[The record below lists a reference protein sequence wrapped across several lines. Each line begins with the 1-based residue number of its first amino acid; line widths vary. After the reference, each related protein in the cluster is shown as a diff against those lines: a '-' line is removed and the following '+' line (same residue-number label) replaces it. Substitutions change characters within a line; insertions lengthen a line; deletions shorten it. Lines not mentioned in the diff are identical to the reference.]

1 MKNELSL
8 LYTSRQKDFKKVVE
22 TFPED
27 DLAGPLLMS
36 PNLDYYTSPNKLLII
51 GQETNGWSYHTDD
64 IEKQMK
70 TYEDFNVGIEY
81 YASPFWNITR
91 KVEIALDNQPH
102 SCAWTN
108 LNKFD
113 LDAVR
118 PYGEYETA
126 ISALDDILL
135 SELKI
140 IKPDFCLFY
149 TGPSFD
155 YRLRKIFQDIEFV
168 EIPNFTVRQF
178 CKLKHPNLP
187 ENSYRSHHP
196 KSLRIRYLEDDFINY
211 ITKQK
216 NKNET
221 NNDPDRRN

>member
-1 MKNELSL
+1 MKNELLS
-8 LYTSRQKDFKKVVE
+8 LYTTRKEDFKKVVE
-22 TFPED
+22 RFPKD

-36 PNLDYYTSPNKLLII
+36 PNPDYYTSPNKLLIV
-51 GQETNGWSYHTDD
+51 GQQTNGWSYHIDD
-64 IEKQMK
+64 ISKQMK
-70 TYEDFNVGIEY
+70 TYEDFNVGVKY

-91 KVEIALDNQPH
+91 KVENILGNKPH

-113 LDAVR
+113 LYGGR

-135 SELKI
+135 AELKI
-140 IKPDFCLFY
+140 IKPDFCLFF

-155 YRLRKIFQDIEFV
+155 RRLKTIFQDIEFI

-178 CKLKHPNLP
+178 CKLKHPDLP

-196 KSLRIRYLEDDFINY
+196 KSLRIRKLEDDFIY
-211 ITKQK
+211 YLGKQK
-216 NKNET
+216 K
-221 NNDPDRRN
+221 

>member
-1 MKNELSL
+1 MKNELLS
-8 LYTSRQKDFKKVVE
+8 LYTSRQKDFKKIVE

-36 PNLDYYTSPNKLLII
+36 RDSAYFTSPNKLLIV
-51 GQETNGWSYHTDD
+51 GQETNGWSYHINE
-64 IEKQMK
+64 IEKQMT
-70 TYEDFNVGIEY
+70 TYEKFNVGIDY

-91 KVEIALDNQPH
+91 KIENALDNKPH

-113 LDAVR
+113 LDSGR
-118 PYGEYETA
+118 PHGEYETA

-135 SELKI
+135 SELEI
-140 IKPDFCLFY
+140 LKPDFCLFY

-155 YRLRKIFQDIEFV
+155 YRLKTIFQEIEFI
-168 EIPNFTVRQF
+168 EIPNFTIKQF

-196 KSLRIRYLEDDFINY
+196 KSLRIRHLEEDFINY
-211 ITKQK
+211 IKKQK
-216 NKNET
+216 NKSAK
-221 NNDPDRRN
+221 

>member
-1 MKNELSL
+1 MKNELLS
-8 LYTSRQKDFKKVVE
+8 LYTKRQKDFKKVVE
-22 TFPED
+22 SFPEV

-36 PNLDYYTSPNKLLII
+36 PNPEYYTSINKLLII
-51 GQETNGWSYHTDD
+51 GQETNGWSCHINDL
-64 IEKQMK
+64 EKQMQQ
-70 TYEDFNVGIEY
+70 YQNFNVGIEY

-91 KVEIALDNQPH
+91 KVEDALDNKPH

-113 LDAVR
+113 LDGGR
-118 PYGEYETA
+118 PHGKYEAA
-126 ISALDDILL
+126 ISELDNILL

-155 YRLRKIFQDIEFV
+155 NRLKTIFKDIEFIQ
-168 EIPNFTVRQF
+168 IPNFTLRQF
-178 CKLKHPNLP
+178 CKLKHPSLP

-196 KSLRIRYLEDDFINY
+196 KSLRIRYLEDGFVDYLSN
-211 ITKQK
+211 QK
-216 NKNET
+216 KKKNQ
-221 NNDPDRRN
+221 